1 MKKILCAAGWVFFIF
16 FFFTS
21 NTWAAR
27 PLATNDAGVVDV
39 GTLETE
45 YGYEYVHASNREN
58 NHAVVFTT
66 GLLKNLDVGIEIPYQ
81 FIELED
87 GGDPDGFSDLILSS
101 KWNVSQ
107 GDDALPDFS
116 ISFAYKTES
125 GNDEKS
131 LGTGRPEYTLTGIF
145 SKTLEKFTYHV
156 NAGCSAKHEQEDTF
170 NYGLAVEYAVND
182 QLNVLGEIAGD
193 TILSGKFDN
202 STSSGLIGFNYAI
215 NGSLTYDAGLK
226 IGISESAP
234 DFTILTGLTFAFGS

>member
-1 MKKILCAAGWVFFIF
+1 MKKILYATGWAFFI
-16 FFFTS
+16 FFTS

-27 PLATNDAGVVDV
+27 PLATNDAGVVAV
-39 GTLETE
+39 GALETE
-45 YGYEYVHASNREN
+45 YGYEYVHASDREN
-58 NHAVVFTT
+58 NHGVVLTT
-66 GLLKNLDVGIEIPYQ
+66 GLLKNLDFGVEIPYQ

-87 GGDPDGFSDLILSS
+87 GGDPDGFSDLIFTT
-101 KWNVSQ
+101 KWSVSREH
-107 GDDALPDFS
+107 DTLPDFS
-116 ISFAYKTES
+116 LSFSYKTES

-131 LGTGRPEYTLTGIF
+131 LGTGRPEYTLTSIF
-145 SKTLEKFTYHV
+145 SKTFERFTYHV
-156 NAGCSAKHEQEDTF
+156 NMGCSAKHELEDTL
-170 NYGLAVEYAVND
+170 NYGFAMEYAVNER
-182 QLNVLGEIAGD
+182 LNVLGEIAGD